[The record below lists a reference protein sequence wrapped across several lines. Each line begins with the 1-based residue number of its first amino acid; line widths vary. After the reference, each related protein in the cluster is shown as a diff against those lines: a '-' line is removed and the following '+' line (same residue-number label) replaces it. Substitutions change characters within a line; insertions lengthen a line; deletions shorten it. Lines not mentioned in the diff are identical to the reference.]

1 MKIITYLENDKEQLG
16 VLVDTQVYNISNG
29 NDEIAKNML
38 QFLGL
43 GDEGMK
49 KASEVE
55 SAIRVITSSGSDCCP
70 LPNSFIAET
79 VY

>member
-16 VLVDTQVYNISNG
+16 VLVDSQVYNISNG

-49 KASEVE
+49 KVREVE
-55 SAIRVITSSGSDCCP
+55 SAIKNKTIIQLR
-70 LPNSFIAET
+70 
-79 VY
+79 